1 MRRVGLKRTPG
12 GRSRLARRT
21 TLKKLGSKA
30 ELKKSL
36 DKLCRELVFR
46 RDGYR
51 CVKCGK
57 ATNLQWSHVYTRR
70 LLSLRWDPDNSKT
83 LCGGCHLWW
92 GQNPM
97 DAAAWFIASYPSRAL
112 RLRMKRQ
119 SKHKVDMK
127 AIEVWLKQELAAC
140 S

>member
-1 MRRVGLKRTPG
+1 MRRVGLKREPG

-21 TLKKLGSKA
+21 SLRKLGSKA
-30 ELKKSL
+30 SQKKEL

-46 RDGYR
+46 RDGNR

-92 GQNPM
+92 GQNPL
-97 DAAAWFIASYPSRAL
+97 DAAVWFAAAWPSRFE

-119 SKHKVDMK
+119 FKQKVDMK
-127 AIEVWLKQELAAC
+127 AIELGLKQQ